1 MLFHNQKRPISFCGS
16 ITPRRRRR
24 RRRRSSL
31 LLLLL
36 LLLRGVM
43 EAGGALQYASEGMR
57 ADKDVMLAAQE

>member
-36 LLLRGVM
+36 LLRGVM